1 MTTKPLLSIHNL
13 QMRFNKTVVDI
24 DQLNLFPGETLALV
38 GESGCG
44 KSLTA
49 RAIMQLLPT
58 NCEVAAAASILY
70 ADRDLLTLSE
80 AELCRI
86 RGKHIGLIFQE
97 ALSALNPVQTIGQ
110 QIAESVQPRIRARKA
125 LKKRVLQL
133 LQEVHMPNPERVYH
147 SFPHQ
152 LSGGMNQ
159 RAVIAI
165 ALANKPRILIAD
177 EPTTALDASV
187 QTKIM
192 QLLKTL
198 CKTHRM
204 SMLFITHNLALAS
217 DYADRIAVMQDG
229 RIVENN
235 DSAPFFDAPKHAYSR
250 QLIAANKPT
259 PSHGVNTVDHS
270 QPILQCKHL
279 NKGYYQTQS
288 LFKRLCTFQVNDIS
302 FTLHRGETVA
312 LVGESGSGKTTIARI
327 FMQLETPESGSLA
340 IGRQQLPYGTQR
352 SLQITQ
358 NNVQMI
364 FQNPDTAMNP
374 KWQIADILAE
384 GIQTRKPFYDDEQIT
399 QLIDTLLDQVG
410 LDKAI
415 KNRYP
420 HELSGGQKQRICI
433 ARALSMQP
441 KVIICDEPTSALDVS
456 SQQAIIELLQR
467 LQQHHQYAYLLITH
481 DLSVVSSL
489 AHRVVVMQNGQIVE
503 SGSVQG
509 VLTQPNTLY
518 TQKLLNALPAMQRDA
533 ISACHTIHSA
543 STYESA

>member
-1 MTTKPLLSIHNL
+1 M
-13 QMRFNKTVVDI
+13 
-24 DQLNLFPGETLALV
+24 A
-38 GESGCG
+38 
-44 KSLTA
+44 
-49 RAIMQLLPT
+49 
-58 NCEVAAAASILY
+58 Y
-70 ADRDLLTLSE
+70 
-80 AELCRI
+80 
-86 RGKHIGLIFQE
+86 
-97 ALSALNPVQTIGQ
+97 
-110 QIAESVQPRIRARKA
+110 
-125 LKKRVLQL
+125 
-133 LQEVHMPNPERVYH
+133 
-147 SFPHQ
+147 Q

-235 DSAPFFDAPKHAYSR
+235 DSAPFFDAPKHAYSQ

-279 NKGYYQTQS
+279 NKGYNQTQS

-410 LDKAI
+410 LYKAI

-518 TQKLLNALPAMQRDA
+518 TQKLLNALPAMQEMLLAHA
-533 ISACHTIHSA
+533 IPSIQPALMNPHNAAVSYELLGIHGAIGVIVLNRPHALNRSMA
-543 STYESA
+543 PWFNILRRSYVHGKPPITYKLFVFAVLNQAVDFVPVVIYVHYSNYRIAKSFLFYVPNINSYQNCNSVQSLLLAFYMVIPWVPGLA